1 MTRILFSILTMFL
14 ISCASSEP
22 KVDAEKYEKAK
33 ESVGEQE
40 KKDPVQFLTVSSTDR
55 KNLIGQKVVKG
66 TVTNKASVASY
77 KDIIVKVGFY
87 SKTGVLL
94 EEVKETVYEVVAP
107 NHSASFKTKNFAP
120 KGTDEVKVS
129 IVSAKVA
136 E

>member
-1 MTRILFSILTMFL
+1 MMRIVLIVLSMFF
-14 ISCASSEP
+14 ISCGSSEP
-22 KVDAEKYEKAK
+22 KIDSEKYEAAK

-40 KKDPVQFLTVSSTDR
+40 KKNPVQFLSVSSTDK

-77 KDIIVKVGFY
+77 KDIEVKIGFY

-120 KGTDEVKVS
+120 KGTDEVKVV

-136 E
+136 D